1 MKLSKEYFDSL
12 VSKKQAEN
20 TVFFDCLPSTNTYL
34 KELLRKSAVPSGYC
48 VIADS
53 QTNGK
58 GRLGR
63 SFSSPEGVG
72 IYLSFA
78 LNVEGIPPEE
88 VSRLTAWSAVS
99 VRRAILKAFCIDCK
113 IKWVNDLVYGTK
125 KVCGILTES
134 VFDTDGKI
142 KYAVIGIGVNVNNKT
157 TDFPEE
163 LRDKAISLKM
173 ISGKTYEREALAAKI
188 ICELEA
194 LSAAFPPKKDEYLSE
209 YKENCAVI
217 GKKAFFGSPEKSGTA
232 ISVNDDF
239 SLAVLTD
246 EGETVNISYGDVG
259 IKGFYGV

>member
-12 VSKKQAEN
+12 VSKTQAEN
-20 TVFFDCLPSTNTYL
+20 TVFFDSLPSTNTYL
-34 KELLRKSAVPSGYC
+34 KELLRKNTVPTGYC

-78 LNVEGIPPEE
+78 FKVEGISPEE
-88 VSRLTAWSAVS
+88 VSRLTAWSAVA
-99 VRRAILKAFCIDCK
+99 VRRAVFKATGTDCK

-134 VFDTDGKI
+134 VFNTDGKI
-142 KYAVIGIGVNVNNKT
+142 KYAVIGVGVNVNNKT

-163 LRDKAISLKM
+163 LREKAISLKM
-173 ISGKTYEREALAAKI
+173 ISGKEYEREALAAKI
-188 ICELEA
+188 IKELEA
-194 LSAAFPPKKDEYLSE
+194 LSASFPQKKEEYLSE

-217 GKKAFFGSPEKSGTA
+217 GKKAFFGTPEKSGTA

-239 SLAVLTD
+239 SLEILTD
-246 EGETVNISYGDVG
+246 DGKTVNISYGDVG